1 MVTTRHGASA
11 VQEHAEERAEEHA
24 EEPNRTEETMT
35 GPRAGEDTAG
45 DRVARLEER
54 LDRMSTLVER
64 LLEAQ
69 VQGARAQPQPYV
81 APMAYTGAAVRR
93 TVGERAEPLHGRQYE
108 SDQQPSEGMG
118 RDRPGASAG
127 GMGGT
132 SSAGA
137 REDGHAG
144 AGLDGTCARADGG
157 LTGSMV
163 PV

>member
-1 MVTTRHGASA
+1 MVTTRHGAIT
-11 VQEHAEERAEEHA
+11 AEEHA

-69 VQGARAQPQPYV
+69 VQGTRAQPPPYV
-81 APMAYTGAAVRR
+81 APMASTGAAVRR
-93 TVGERAEPLHGRQYE
+93 TVGERPKPLHGHQFE
-108 SDQQPSEGMG
+108 SKQQASEGMG
-118 RDRPGASAG
+118 RDRPGASA
-127 GMGGT
+127 GGT

-144 AGLDGTCARADGG
+144 AGLDGAGSSGRQGG
-157 LTGSMV
+157 ASCLRRLY
-163 PV
+163 